1 MKRRALAVAS
11 SFALCAGRAAAADPA
26 TLPPAS
32 AAAPAVTATVQAA
45 APPAPAPPKPPAAY
59 GDLQSPE
66 LSSTRYSAYSLP
78 RRTWAFD
85 IGALG
90 IGGGDVFA
98 NLGAA
103 YGFGGGFQVEMNL
116 AHFGVGLTNV
126 DFGYHFLGTR
136 YFDLGAR
143 LGIGYGRGEWFW
155 LAQGA
160 AKNLVSKIDLVNVP
174 IELVAS
180 SLVTRWLE
188 LDLAVHYDFVKAFGS
203 FDDDSSLFVKAEL
216 AVNQVFLRPGARVFV
231 SDRTALELFAK
242 LPLYSAVPLER
253 KTVTVPFDK
262 TWSIEAGV
270 RSRLAGRVFGNLRLH
285 YGSIA
290 DVLYG
295 ARLYPSFDVEFRF

>member
-1 MKRRALAVAS
+1 MPTAAPVVPVVATP
-11 SFALCAGRAAAADPA
+11 AEDP
-26 TLPPAS
+26 
-32 AAAPAVTATVQAA
+32 AAPA
-45 APPAPAPPKPPAAY
+45 PASPKPPTVY
-59 GDLQSPE
+59 GDLQSPD
-66 LSSTRYSAYSLP
+66 LLNTRYSAYSLP

-103 YGFGGGFQVEMNL
+103 YGFGGGFQIEMNL
-116 AHFGVGLTNV
+116 AHFGVGLANL
-126 DFGYHFLGTR
+126 DLGWHFLDTR

-160 AKNLVSKIDLVNVP
+160 AKNLVSKIDLLNVP
-174 IELVAS
+174 IELVGS

-188 LDLAVHYDFVKAFGS
+188 LDLAAHYDYVKAFGA
-203 FDDDSSLFVKAEL
+203 FDDDSSLFVKAQL
-216 AVNQVFLRPGARVFV
+216 AMNQVFLRPGARLFV
-231 SDRTALELFAK
+231 SDRTALEVFAK

-253 KTVTVPFDK
+253 KTVTVPFSK
-262 TWSIEAGV
+262 TWSMEAGV
-270 RSRLAGRVFGNLRLH
+270 RSRLAARLFGNVRLH